1 LEHSQLNVWS
11 VACKYTE
18 RLNMKTKT
26 LKTSVVREIGSID
39 SLFKR
44 NALGYLEAGK
54 SSVDLSNDD
63 AIGYIVT
70 KLEAGQSASRDAI
83 LMAGW
88 IFKNKPEVESKAF
101 GESLKSRWNGST
113 IANLVSIAK
122 ALPSFEEK
130 GLSVDKV
137 RDLYGLR
144 EVSKLIK
151 DGNEDA
157 VALLNNGESPRAV
170 KNKLAAPSPQGGSEP
185 KEEDSEPIN
194 IVNESEKLAALL
206 LGYADKFAKLAEN
219 EDRLKV
225 ARQLVAKLNLG
236 GYILLHTEAAK
247 AVETLKAKK

>member
-1 LEHSQLNVWS
+1 V
-11 VACKYTE
+11 
-18 RLNMKTKT
+18 KTKT
-26 LKTSVVREIGSID
+26 LRTAVVREIGNID

-44 NALGYLEAGK
+44 NSLGYLESAK
-54 SSVDLSNDD
+54 KVDISMAD
-63 AIGYIVT
+63 AVGYVVT
-70 KLEAGQSASRDAI
+70 KLDAGQSAMREAI
-83 LMAGW
+83 LFTGW
-88 IFKNKPEVESKAF
+88 VFKNKPEEQSKAF
-101 GESLKSRWNGST
+101 ADELKTRWTGST
-113 IANLVSIAK
+113 IPNLVSIAK

-130 GLSVDKV
+130 GLAVDKV

-151 DGNEDA
+151 DGNQDA

-170 KNKLAAPSPQGGSEP
+170 KNKLATPTTKGESEP
-185 KEEDSEPIN
+185 KAEESEPIN
-194 IVNESEKLAALL
+194 IVNETEKFAALL

-236 GYILLHTEAAK
+236 GYILLHTDAAK

>member
-1 LEHSQLNVWS
+1 
-11 VACKYTE
+11 
-18 RLNMKTKT
+18 MKTKT
-26 LKTSVVREIGSID
+26 LKTSVVREVGSID

-44 NALGYLEAGK
+44 NSLGYLEAGK
-54 SSVDLSNDD
+54 ASVDLSNED
-63 AIGYIVT
+63 AIGYVVT

-88 IFKNKPEVESKAF
+88 IFKNKPEAESKAF
-101 GESLKSRWNGST
+101 GESLKARWNGST
-113 IANLVSIAK
+113 LPNMISIAK

-151 DGNEDA
+151 DGNKDA

-170 KNKLAAPSPQGGSEP
+170 KNKLAAPSAKGESEP
-185 KEEDSEPIN
+185 KSEESEPIN
-194 IVNESEKLAALL
+194 IVNETEKFASLL

-219 EDRLKV
+219 EDRLKI
-225 ARQLVAKLNLG
+225 ARQIVAKLNLG
-236 GYILLHTEAAK
+236 GYMLLHTDAAK

>member
-1 LEHSQLNVWS
+1 
-11 VACKYTE
+11 
-18 RLNMKTKT
+18 MKTKT
-26 LKTSVVREIGSID
+26 LKTAVVREPVSID
-39 SLFKR
+39 QMFKR

-54 SSVDLSNDD
+54 ASVELSNDD

-88 IFKNKPEVESKAF
+88 IFKNKPEAESKAF

-113 IANLVSIAK
+113 LPNMISIAK

-130 GLSVDKV
+130 GLAVDKV

-151 DGNEDA
+151 DGNKDA
-157 VALLNNGESPRAV
+157 VDLLNNGESPRAV
-170 KNKLAAPSPQGGSEP
+170 KNKLAAPTPKGEREPQA
-185 KEEDSEPIN
+185 EESEPIN
-194 IVNESEKLAALL
+194 IVNETEKFAALL

-225 ARQLVAKLNLG
+225 ARQIVAKLNLG
-236 GYILLHTEAAK
+236 GYMLLHTDAAK

>member
-1 LEHSQLNVWS
+1 MNAWS

-26 LKTSVVREIGSID
+26 LKTAVVREIGSID

-44 NALGYLEAGK
+44 NSLGYLESAK
-54 SSVDLSNDD
+54 KVEISMAD
-63 AIGYIVT
+63 AVGYVVT
-70 KLEAGQSASRDAI
+70 KLDAGQSANRDAI
-83 LMAGW
+83 LFASW
-88 IFKNKPEVESKAF
+88 LFKNKPEEQSKAF
-101 GESLKSRWNGST
+101 ADELKTRWTGST
-113 IANLVSIAK
+113 IPNLVSVAK
-122 ALPSFEEK
+122 ALPSFEAK

-151 DGNEDA
+151 DGNKDA

-170 KNKLAAPSPQGGSEP
+170 KQKCAAPSPKGESEP
-185 KEEDSEPIN
+185 QAEDSEPIN
-194 IVNESEKLAALL
+194 IVNETEKFAALL
-206 LGYADKFAKLAEN
+206 LGYADKFAKLAES

-236 GYILLHTEAAK
+236 GYMLLHTDAAK

>member
-1 LEHSQLNVWS
+1 
-11 VACKYTE
+11 
-18 RLNMKTKT
+18 MKTKT
-26 LKTSVVREIGSID
+26 LKTAVVSEIGSID

-44 NALGYLEAGK
+44 NSLGYLESAK
-54 SSVDLSNDD
+54 KVEISMDD
-63 AIGYIVT
+63 AVGYVVT
-70 KLEAGQSASRDAI
+70 KLDAGQSAMREAI
-83 LMAGW
+83 LFTGW
-88 IFKNKPEVESKAF
+88 VLKNKPEEQSKAF
-101 GESLKSRWNGST
+101 ADELKTRWTGST
-113 IANLVSIAK
+113 IPNLVSIAK

-130 GLSVDKV
+130 GLAVDKV

-151 DGNEDA
+151 DGNQDA

-170 KNKLAAPSPQGGSEP
+170 KNKLSTPIVTLNTTPTPDAV
-185 KEEDSEPIN
+185 EPIN
-194 IVNESEKLAALL
+194 LVNETEKFAALL

-236 GYILLHTEAAK
+236 GYMLLHTDAAK